1 MIGHIKYAP
10 LAWLT
15 LALAVLMTGC
25 SSTPTVRYDLNS
37 IDPLATTRTNGDLLK
52 YRLAEVTVP
61 EPINTTALMV
71 RQPDNSLMLL
81 SHDQWVASLQEVVQ
95 TAMADALT
103 ESLGTPPTP
112 ESMQARGANHIQVT
126 LDIRQFEM
134 RPGQFASISALWQL
148 NFGGRQDASITCYTS
163 MRKTVKPGVAPLV
176 AAQQRNLQTLGQQIA
191 TTMQTRAAPVGSRCH
206 G

>member
-1 MIGHIKYAP
+1 MNSRTKHTH
-10 LAWLT
+10 LAGLM
-15 LALAVLMTGC
+15 LALTVLIAGC

-37 IDPLATTRTNGDLLK
+37 LDPLTTTPTDGALLN

-95 TAMADALT
+95 TAMADTLT
-103 ESLGTPPTP
+103 DSIGTPPTP
-112 ESMQARGANHIQVT
+112 QSMQARGVNHIEVA

-134 RPGQFASISALWQL
+134 RPGQFASISALWQI
-148 NFGGRQDASITCYTS
+148 NFGGHKNASITCFTNTR
-163 MRKTVKPGVAPLV
+163 MTVKPGVAALV
-176 AAQQRNLQTLGQQIA
+176 AAQQRNLQILGQQIA
-191 TTMQTRAAPVGSRCH
+191 TAMQTTAAPSDSRCH

>member
-1 MIGHIKYAP
+1 MNSRTKHTH
-10 LAWLT
+10 LAGLM
-15 LALAVLMTGC
+15 LALTVLIAGC

-37 IDPLATTRTNGDLLK
+37 LDPLTTTPTDGALLN

-95 TAMADALT
+95 TAMADTLT
-103 ESLGTPPTP
+103 DSIGTPPTP
-112 ESMQARGANHIQVT
+112 QSMQARGVNHIEVA

-134 RPGQFASISALWQL
+134 RPGQFASISALWQI
-148 NFGGRQDASITCYTS
+148 NFGGHKNASITCFTNTR
-163 MRKTVKPGVAPLV
+163 MTVKPGVAALV
-176 AAQQRNLQTLGQQIA
+176 AAQQRNLQILGQQIA
-191 TTMQTRAAPVGSRCH
+191 TAMQTTAAPRDSRCH